1 MCSSRVHFMQRLQ
14 EVQYSPAINPIF
26 LVLLPLDECVQEQR
40 YGVTPANPMMTRDTY
55 GQIYQAGK
63 ERTIRFLLSRGVPR
77 TMAPDIAQSAW
88 LRGWERLSQLR
99 DERMLVTWIN
109 TIALNQYRRAIRTER
124 LQQVI
129 QEPIHGKTTAL
140 NLAAIDV
147 AKVMHLCRP
156 PDRALLQAQM
166 AGVTAKEMAQA
177 QGVTETSIRLRF
189 FRARRSAREALEGS
203 RLRRPV
209 AA

>member
-1 MCSSRVHFMQRLQ
+1 
-14 EVQYSPAINPIF
+14 
-26 LVLLPLDECVQEQR
+26 
-40 YGVTPANPMMTRDTY
+40 MMTRESY
-55 GQIYQAGK
+55 GQIYQEGK
-63 ERTIRFLLSRGVPR
+63 ERTIRFLLSRGVAR

-99 DERMLVTWIN
+99 DERMVVTWVN

-129 QEPIHGKTTAL
+129 QEPIHGKTTL
-140 NLAAIDV
+140 MNLAAIDV

-166 AGVTAKEMAQA
+166 VGVTAKEMAQE

-189 FRARRSAREALEGS
+189 FRARRSAREALQGS
-203 RLRRPV
+203 GVRTSESLRRSAGSV